1 MGELNKANRTV
12 KSQRAAAT
20 PTTTRTTVAAAPVA
34 AAPAPAPVAPAP
46 APAQAMATPATPA
59 TPSLSEFWSQSSG
72 GNVDQ
77 SLKGLNSAF
86 VNSVKANNTGAFTQ
100 SDTNP
105 TENTQGTSINLNSS
119 VSKIFD
125 KLSEAGVAPENALA
139 AVKNI
144 FQDKNARVGVMGKNS
159 LFNNPAYL
167 NNMSNVGLGGGKTYD
182 DDAIEQIAGMY
193 AKTKKNYDTR
203 FNVKPGTKVVNM
215 ASGGN
220 AAVDN
225 MIDQIKVKNDKIKVT
240 KTQ

>member
-20 PTTTRTTVAAAPVA
+20 PTTTQTTVAATAPAPVA
-34 AAPAPAPVAPAP
+34 AAPAPVMARPAR
-46 APAQAMATPATPA
+46 PA
-59 TPSLSEFWSQSSG
+59 TPSLSEFWTQSSG

-105 TENTQGTSINLNSS
+105 AENTQRTSINLSSS
-119 VSKIFD
+119 VNKIFD
-125 KLSEAGVAPENALA
+125 KLNEAGVAPENALA

-144 FQDKNARVGVMGKNS
+144 FQDKNARAGVIGKDS

-167 NNMSNVGLGGGKTYD
+167 NNMSNVGIGGGKTYD
-182 DDAIEQIAGMY
+182 EDAIEQIAGMY

-203 FNVKPGTKVVNM
+203 FNVKPDTKVVNM
-215 ASGGN
+215 ATGGN